1 MEKKDLLSALQKM
14 KQEILQKNELTAGS
28 WKLTAGLEMKD
39 CDCDMTTAPELA
51 LNLEKQMLDGNLENI
66 SFGIVNIVQ
75 IYTKKIDRVSV
86 PLRNT

>member
-39 CDCDMTTAPELA
+39 CDCDTTTAPELA
-51 LNLEKQMLDGNLENI
+51 LNLEKQMLDGNLENT
-66 SFGIVNIVQ
+66 SLGIDIIVQ
-75 IYTKKIDRVSV
+75 IYSKDLAEYLS
-86 PLRNT
+86 L